1 MKSSKKKKRS
11 RRPEPVVVRL
21 KDKDRSDLRRLTSR
35 GGCSARVFNR
45 ARALLLMD
53 EGLSAP
59 LAAKAPAS
67 TKVPLGASA
76 SATTRAEFEHAI
88 YDAPRPGPE
97 FALDERQEAAERE
110 EIKIGWQ
117 LGRIG
122 RKGIFATPFEWATIY
137 GCCLRS

>member
-1 MKSSKKKKRS
+1 
-11 RRPEPVVVRL
+11 
-21 KDKDRSDLRRLTSR
+21 
-35 GGCSARVFNR
+35 
-45 ARALLLMD
+45 MD

-59 LAAKAPAS
+59 LAAKAAGIDES
-67 TKVPLGASA
+67 TARRVGQRYNKGGI
-76 SATTRAEFEHAI
+76 EHAI

-122 RKGIFATPFEWATIY
+122 RKGIFATPFEWATIPPSS
-137 GCCLRS
+137 GLPSQLGHALAF